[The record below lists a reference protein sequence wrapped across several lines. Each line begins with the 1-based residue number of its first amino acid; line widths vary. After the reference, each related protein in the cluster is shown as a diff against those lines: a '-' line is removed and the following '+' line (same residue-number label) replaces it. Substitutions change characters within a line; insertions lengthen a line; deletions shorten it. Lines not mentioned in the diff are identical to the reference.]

1 MQKMIGESAGQDS
14 LIPLAH
20 NDNLLY
26 EFDNFI
32 IDVKNQ
38 RLVRD
43 GKLVPLA
50 AKTFEILLVLIENNG
65 RTLEKSDLLNRIW
78 PETFV
83 EEINLNVHISNLRK
97 ALGESAARHQ
107 YIKTIPKRGYCFTA
121 PVEEVESDKEILLQE
136 IESPPQTTAQIDPA
150 LQADLPEEAIPLQ
163 VTGEIEY
170 VKVPV
175 SEKHLSSQTVI
186 RSWKITGKRNS
197 QFAVLTLLMM
207 ALTVSGIYL
216 YSKRKELLSASTPP
230 FQKVSKRKLTAY
242 GKNVLPTLSP
252 DGEYVA
258 YVLDDAGKQSLWIM
272 QVETKSCVQ
281 IIAPTEVSY
290 NSVTFAPDGKFL
302 YYDITDKQYQSA
314 LYQVPI
320 LGGTPRKILTE
331 IDSHIA
337 ISPNGKQ
344 VAFVKNDYAGGKTAL
359 VVANVDGNEK
369 RVLMTRQRPEL
380 VSNWGGVAWS
390 PDGKMIACAVR
401 TLNLP
406 TCYFQAM
413 TVRVE
418 DSKETPLGPDR
429 WADIGQ
435 IAWLDNNRGILVSAF
450 RQEEPFFGSQLWY
463 IAYPGGEITKLTDD
477 LISYE
482 GVSLANHSQ
491 RLVTST
497 LERISRIW
505 LLKDGKSD
513 TAKQTVSVMG
523 DNRSELFGMDWTPD
537 GQLVYGSHG
546 GRNSDIWI
554 MNADGVNQRQLTF
567 DESQET
573 SPVVSADGRYIVYV
587 AKGAGP
593 PHLWRMDINGENPL
607 QLTDGKGEQDPSISP
622 DGKTVFYNAFNS
634 GVMSLNKISINGG
647 EVMQVTHEWSIRPN
661 VSPDGKY
668 LAFIK
673 MDDNHKRMVVA
684 LMPFTGGEPIKV
696 FPQMP
701 VPEHMLL
708 RWSPDGR
715 ALHYIYI
722 VDGIANIWSQ
732 PIDGSSPV
740 QITHFKSDN
749 IFRFAWSRDGR
760 NLALDRG
767 VTISDV
773 VLINDMK

>member
-1 MQKMIGESAGQDS
+1 MQKMIGESAGQEG
-14 LIPLAH
+14 LMPPAH

-32 IDVKNQ
+32 VDVRNQ
-38 RLVRD
+38 RLMRD
-43 GKLVPLA
+43 GEMIPLA
-50 AKTFEILLVLIENNG
+50 AKTFEILLVLLENNG
-65 RTLEKSDLLNRIW
+65 HTLEKSDLLNRIW

-97 ALGESAARHQ
+97 ALGESAAHHQ
-107 YIKTIPKRGYCFTA
+107 YIKTVPKKGYCFTA
-121 PVEEVESDKEILLQE
+121 PIEEVESERQIPPIETEALPQTAVQMDQFFQIDIPEEIADTQNLQE
-136 IESPPQTTAQIDPA
+136 REPLKELVSEEPVTAQITIQSHNTP
-150 LQADLPEEAIPLQ
+150 
-163 VTGEIEY
+163 
-170 VKVPV
+170 
-175 SEKHLSSQTVI
+175 
-186 RSWKITGKRNS
+186 GKRNRR
-197 QFAVLTLLMM
+197 FAVVGLLMF
-207 ALTVSGIYL
+207 ALTISGIYL
-216 YSKRKELLSASTPP
+216 YSNRNALLPSLELP
-230 FQKVSKRKLTAY
+230 FQKICKRKLTAY
-242 GKNVLPTLSP
+242 GKNMLPTLSP

-272 QVETKSCVQ
+272 QVDTKSSVQ
-281 IIAPTEVSY
+281 IIVPTEVSY
-290 NSVTFAPDGKFL
+290 NSVTFTPDGKFL
-302 YYDITDKQYQSA
+302 YYTITDKQYQSA
-314 LYQVPI
+314 LYQIPI
-320 LGGTPRKILTE
+320 LGGTPRKILAE
-331 IDSHIA
+331 VDSQIA

-344 VAFVKNDYAGGKTAL
+344 VAFVKNNLTDGKTAL

-369 RVLMTRQRPEL
+369 RVLVTKQKPEM

-390 PDGKMIACAVR
+390 PDGRMIACAVR

-418 DSKETPLGPDR
+418 DNKETPLGPDR

-450 RQEEPFFGSQLWY
+450 RQEEPFFGSQLWH
-463 IAYPGGEITKLTDD
+463 IAYPGGEVTKLTDD

-505 LLKDGKSD
+505 LLKDGKSEA
-513 TAKQTVSVMG
+513 AKQTVSVMG

-537 GQLVYGSHG
+537 GKLVYGSHG

-593 PHLWRMDINGENPL
+593 PHLWRMDSNGENPL
-607 QLTDGKGEQDPSISP
+607 QLTDGEGEQDPSISP

-634 GVMSLNKISINGG
+634 GVMSLNKISIDGG
-647 EVMQVTHEWSIRPN
+647 EMTQITHEWSIRPN

-668 LAFIK
+668 IAFIK
-673 MDDNHKRMVVA
+673 MGDAHKRMVVA
-684 LMPFTGGEPIKV
+684 IMPFAGGEVVKV

-701 VPEHMLL
+701 VPEHLLL

-722 VDGIANIWSQ
+722 VDGVANIWSQ
-732 PIDGSSPV
+732 PIDGNDAV
-740 QITHFKSDN
+740 QITHFKSDH
-749 IFRFAWSRDGR
+749 IFRFAWSRDGK

-773 VLINDMK
+773 VLMNDMK